1 MDFDTF
7 RKYCMSKKGTTESF
21 PFDDTT
27 LVFKVGSKMFALAM
41 TDRKPLQVNL
51 KNEPSL
57 ILDLRDRYEAVLPG
71 YHMNKLHWNTVVM
84 DGTIPDDAIRNMI
97 DDSYTIVFR
106 GLKKSEREAIERGE

>member
-1 MDFDTF
+1 MDLETF
-7 RKYCMSKKGTTESF
+7 RKYCLAKKGTTESY

-57 ILDLRDRYEAVLPG
+57 VLDLRDRYEAVLRSIELLPEPKERLRSVAQN
-71 YHMNKLHWNTVVM
+71 Y
-84 DGTIPDDAIRNMI
+84 
-97 DDSYTIVFR
+97 
-106 GLKKSEREAIERGE
+106 KSILYGSNGCKH